1 MSWYLL
7 SLFCLTKVNSIFILF
22 SFTNKTKENKGL
34 LINNIG
40 FVLFEFYGKYFKTIG
55 KNTKKHYNIK
65 KITEIPE
72 KYAIFSMK
80 SYAYDYQK

>member
-1 MSWYLL
+1 M
-7 SLFCLTKVNSIFILF
+7 
-22 SFTNKTKENKGL
+22 ENISKQL
-34 LINNIG
+34 AKIQ
-40 FVLFEFYGKYFKTIG
+40 
-55 KNTKKHYNIK
+55 KKHYNIK